1 MQLVDEYDKVFLA
14 TGAQRSSP
22 LDIPEQ
28 DLQGVL
34 GAVEFLRAARSN
46 RLSCS
51 GERVAVIGGG
61 DSAIDAARTALRL
74 GADAVSILYRRLRQ
88 DMPAQK
94 DEIEAALEE
103 GIKMEFLV
111 APASLSGRNGK
122 VEKLVCN
129 RLELGPYDA
138 SGRRKPV
145 STGDQDFELDV
156 DRVLVAAGQIAELPF
171 RGQRHGIGITG
182 SGWIEIA
189 EGMGSETTNPKI
201 FAGGDVASGPS
212 TVTEAIAAGF
222 RAAEEIDSAIRAR
235 NHEPPWIARSEA
247 IRDIPM
253 EIQEESAEAPAMR
266 MKQIPADFRK
276 RSFAEVEQG
285 YEAWQATAESNR
297 CLRCDIGMGTGSE
310 TGFRVHQETVR

>member
-1 MQLVDEYDKVFLA
+1 M
-14 TGAQRSSP
+14 
-22 LDIPEQ
+22 
-28 DLQGVL
+28 
-34 GAVEFLRAARSN
+34 EFLRETRSN

-61 DSAIDAARTALRL
+61 DSAIDAARTSLRL
-74 GADAVSILYRRLRQ
+74 GADAVHILYRRLRQ

-94 DEIEAALEE
+94 EEIEAALDE

-145 STGDQDFELDV
+145 PAGGPGFELDV
-156 DRVLVAAGQIAELPF
+156 DRVLVAVGQVAELPF
-171 RGQRHGIGITG
+171 RGQRHGIRTTG

-189 EGMGSETTNPKI
+189 EGMGSGTTNPKV

-222 RAAEEIDSAIRAR
+222 RAAEEIDSAIRTR
-235 NHEPPWIARSEA
+235 NHEPSWIARPETV
-247 IRDIPM
+247 RDIPM
-253 EIQEESAEAPAMR
+253 EIPEESAGARGRANETDSREFPEAQLR
-266 MKQIPADFRK
+266 
-276 RSFAEVEQG
+276 RSGAG
-285 YEAWQATAESNR
+285 
-297 CLRCDIGMGTGSE
+297 I
-310 TGFRVHQETVR
+310 